1 MKKFQ
6 KIIIL
11 LMIIP
16 LILCGCSKKEQ
27 TKIDDKVSSELG
39 YLNDRLIDILN
50 NLNNITFQNYTIM
63 SESLSINSQSQKSES
78 KNDKKSS
85 EKQENGSG
93 ENEEQEENQ
102 GKGQGQ
108 GGEDE
113 QNTAN
118 ATEMITNAILTID
131 RNNIDWNIIKSDI
144 EIINEA
150 WGTILIDLYSKN
162 ASNDSILD
170 FSNKLNVAI
179 VAIKNENKKQSLNA
193 VAELYADIP
202 AFIKETGG
210 DKNLQK
216 IRQMQ
221 SHIIKAYT
229 LADDMS
235 NAEIARNMNQAVEI
249 YSEVMSDID
258 YTKDKTYKIN
268 KIYVLLNELNNAV
281 LVKDSDVFYIKYK
294 NLMQAIYAI

>member
-11 LMIIP
+11 LMIMS
-16 LILCGCSKKEQ
+16 LTLCGCNKKEE

-63 SESLSINSQSQKSES
+63 SESLSINSQQQKAES
-78 KNDKKSS
+78 KNDKNSS
-85 EKQENGSG
+85 EKQENGS
-93 ENEEQEENQ
+93 EKTDEQEENQ
-102 GKGQGQ
+102 GKGQ

-150 WGTILIDLYSKN
+150 WGTILLDLYSKN
-162 ASNDSILD
+162 VSNDNILD

-179 VAIKNENKKQSLNA
+179 IAIKNENKKQSLNA

-202 AFIKETGG
+202 LFIKETGG

-221 SHIIKAYT
+221 SYIIKAYT

-235 NAEIARNMNQAVEI
+235 NAEIAKNMSQAVEI

-258 YTKDKTYKIN
+258 YTEDKTYKIN

>member
-16 LILCGCSKKEQ
+16 LMLCGCSKKEQ

-63 SESLSINSQSQKSES
+63 SESLSINSQQQKAES
-78 KNDKKSS
+78 KNDKNSS
-85 EKQENGSG
+85 EKQENGSEKTG
-93 ENEEQEENQ
+93 EQEENQ
-102 GKGQGQ
+102 GKGQG
-108 GGEDE
+108 GENE

-150 WGTILIDLYSKN
+150 WGTILLDLYSKN
-162 ASNDSILD
+162 VSNDNILD

-179 VAIKNENKKQSLNA
+179 IAIKNENKKQSLNA

-202 AFIKETGG
+202 LFIKETGG

-221 SHIIKAYT
+221 SYIIKAYT

-235 NAEIARNMNQAVEI
+235 NAEIAKNMNQAVEI

>member
-16 LILCGCSKKEQ
+16 LMLCGCSKKEQ

-63 SESLSINSQSQKSES
+63 SESLSINSQQQKAES
-78 KNDKKSS
+78 KNDKNSS
-85 EKQENGSG
+85 EKQENGSEKTG
-93 ENEEQEENQ
+93 EQEENQ
-102 GKGQGQ
+102 GKGQG
-108 GGEDE
+108 GENE

-150 WGTILIDLYSKN
+150 WGTILLDLYSKN
-162 ASNDSILD
+162 VSNDNILD

-179 VAIKNENKKQSLNA
+179 IAIKNENKKQSLNA
-193 VAELYADIP
+193 VSELYADIP
-202 AFIKETGG
+202 LFIKETGG
-210 DKNLQK
+210 DKNLRK

-221 SHIIKAYT
+221 SYIIKAYT
-229 LADDMS
+229 LADDMN